1 MKKII
6 MVLYIMII
14 IFWVFLGCPTPD
26 DPPPKTTTSS
36 VLAKSQVGNDTSD
49 GEGISLVPE
58 PVTLIL
64 LGSGLVGLAVFGRKK
79 NKK

>member
-6 MVLYIMII
+6 MFLYIMII
-14 IFWVFLGCPTPD
+14 FFGFLGCPTPD

>member
-14 IFWVFLGCPTPD
+14 FFGFVGCPTPD

-36 VLAKSQVGNDTSD
+36 VLAKSQIGNDTSD

-64 LGSGLVGLAVFGRKK
+64 LGSGLVALAVFGRKK
-79 NKK
+79 IKK

>member
-14 IFWVFLGCPTPD
+14 FFGFVGCPTPD
-26 DPPPKTTTSS
+26 DPPPKATTSS
-36 VLAKSQVGNDTSD
+36 VLAKSQIDNDTSD

-79 NKK
+79 IKK

>member
-14 IFWVFLGCPTPD
+14 FFGFVGCPTPD
-26 DPPPKTTTSS
+26 DPPPKITTSS
-36 VLAKSQVGNDTSD
+36 VLAKSQIDNDTSD

-64 LGSGLVGLAVFGRKK
+64 LGSGLVGLAVFGRRKIKK
-79 NKK
+79 

>member
-14 IFWVFLGCPTPD
+14 FFGFVGCPTPD

-36 VLAKSQVGNDTSD
+36 VLAKSQIDNDTSD

-79 NKK
+79 IKK